1 MRHWWKCFVMGCF
14 CFVSFGRT
22 VSSMLL
28 QKKKLVTEVTW
39 GWRNFKVISEEIV
52 NEQKSLHFAMPFLS
66 TQNGYDFVM
75 SAMKHWL
82 FAFWGGLLD
91 SWISWHYCLDT
102 HHSTCTAIFIR
113 KKLKCYDMISV
124 CHNHHSTTWIGWWFN
139 VVINPEEWWIP
150 VAWCLSCL
158 THSIAVTRWLQRPQ
172 KRDKKRMVESDD
184 PVGVDRELTGFEVD
198 ERQVILDVFLVMEW
212 IRIDEFHACSL
223 WSQGMHLL

>member
-1 MRHWWKCFVMGCF
+1 MGCF

-39 GWRNFKVISEEIV
+39 GWRKFKVISEEIV

-66 TQNGYDFVM
+66 TQKGYDFVM

-82 FAFWGGLLD
+82 FAFWGGVLD

-124 CHNHHSTTWIGWWFN
+124 CHTIIPPPGLVGGLMWSSTLRNGGFRWLDAFLAWHTVSQSPGDCRGHKNATKKGWW
-139 VVINPEEWWIP
+139 NPMIP
-150 VAWCLSCL
+150 WG
-158 THSIAVTRWLQRPQ
+158 W
-172 KRDKKRMVESDD
+172 
-184 PVGVDRELTGFEVD
+184 TGN
-198 ERQVILDVFLVMEW
+198 
-212 IRIDEFHACSL
+212 
-223 WSQGMHLL
+223 